1 MKKEMRIAG
10 SLLMVLGVILG
21 AMGSHYLKEKLPP
34 SAMESFDIG
43 IQYLI
48 YHALALLLLSRMRF
62 GTQKRKKTV
71 FYMILLGILLFS
83 GSIVILSFK
92 SLIPFNIRWIGPL
105 TPVGG
110 GLLLAAWVATAFS
123 FAKK

>member
-1 MKKEMRIAG
+1 MRIAG

-21 AMGSHYLKEKLPP
+21 AMGSHYLKEKLTP

-110 GLLLAAWVATAFS
+110 GLLIAAWVATAFS

>member
-21 AMGSHYLKEKLPP
+21 AMGSHYLKEKLTP

-110 GLLLAAWVATAFS
+110 GLLIAAWVATAFS